1 MKSKLAVK
9 AAAVILSYIMALIC
23 AASAISVV
31 FMEAEGFYV
40 KSLDEIN
47 ADFYDIKLYNYAE
60 MIYDAYVNDN
70 DITEICEANS
80 IYCKITDSDTGE
92 LLFDNTVGQEPT
104 YSDTHKGFELYGEI
118 YGETSGDEAV
128 YVTGV
133 IRRIDIEVESFENL
147 TSESS
152 SLGYYTRARMKL
164 FELGYKYRYT
174 LIISAAA
181 SALIFVCLI
190 VFLCAA
196 AGQRPDG
203 SLAANFLDRVPF
215 DLLLVLSCGF
225 IMLSI
230 IIVSDTYAGVVPT
243 VALGGLFFSADYF
256 ILLALLLSFATR
268 VKTKALLKNNIIY
281 RIVNAL
287 LCAFKKLLRFIGYC
301 LARLSLAKKTVLI
314 CVSVACF
321 DFFATLFCLSVG
333 GNGLLILLFLFNA
346 VAIGTFVI
354 FTAVQLGQI
363 KNGGEKIANG
373 DMAYKIDTTYMYPD
387 FQEFCASLNNI
398 SRGMQ
403 NAVDEKMKS
412 ERMRT
417 ELITNVSH
425 DIKTPLTS
433 IINYV
438 DLIKKEGSG
447 NEKINEYI
455 SVLDRQSVRLK
466 KLIEDLV
473 EASKAATG
481 NLKVNLSVC
490 EPSVLLTQT
499 AGEFDEAFAAAG
511 LTPILKIPEE
521 PIKIMADGRHLWRV
535 FENLTGNICKY
546 SKSGTRVYMELVKK
560 DGRAEISFKN
570 ISEYELD
577 ISPEELTERFVRGDK
592 ARSGEGSGLGLSIA
606 KSLTELQ
613 NGEMKIETD
622 GDLFKVILR
631 FDTV

>member
-1 MKSKLAVK
+1 MKGNLAVK
-9 AAAVILSYIMALIC
+9 TAAVILSYITALLC
-23 AASAISVV
+23 AVSTISVLL
-31 FMEAEGFYV
+31 MEAEGFYV

-60 MIYDAYVNDN
+60 MIYDAYVSGD
-70 DITEICEANS
+70 DITEICEAKS

-92 LLFDNTVGQEPT
+92 LLFDNTTGKEPT
-104 YSDTHKGFELYGEI
+104 YSDTHKGFELYGETYI
-118 YGETSGDEAV
+118 ETDDNGSYYEVD
-128 YVTGV
+128 V
-133 IRRIDIEVESFENL
+133 IKRIDIEVEAFESL
-147 TSESS
+147 TPESS
-152 SLGYYTRARMKL
+152 SLEYHTRVRIKL
-164 FELGYKYRYT
+164 CELGYKYRYA

-196 AGQRPDG
+196 AGRRSDG
-203 SLAANFLDRVPF
+203 SVAVNFLDRVPF
-215 DLLLVLSCGF
+215 DLLLLISGAFIILSV
-225 IMLSI
+225 
-230 IIVSDTYAGVVPT
+230 IIVCETYASLVPT
-243 VALGGLFFSADYF
+243 LAIATAFFSADYF
-256 ILLALLLSFATR
+256 IALALLLSFATR
-268 VKTKALLKNNIIY
+268 LKTKTLLKNNIIY
-281 RIVNAL
+281 RVVMAVAGG
-287 LCAFKKLLRFIGYC
+287 CKRLLRFMGYC
-301 LARLSLAKKTVLI
+301 LSRLPLAKKTALI
-314 CVSVACF
+314 CVAATCL
-321 DFFATLFCLSVG
+321 DFFVALFCLSVWG
-333 GNGLLILLFLFNA
+333 QWALILLLLFNA
-346 VAIGTFVI
+346 VAIATFVI

-363 KNGGEKIANG
+363 KSGGEKIANG
-373 DMAYKIDTTYMYPD
+373 DMNYKIDTTYMYPE
-387 FQEFCASLNNI
+387 FKEFCTSLNNI

-438 DLIKKEGSG
+438 DLIKKEGSE

-455 SVLDRQSVRLK
+455 AVLDRQSVRLK

-490 EPSVLLTQT
+490 EPGVLLNQT
-499 AGEFDEAFAAAG
+499 AGEFDEAFGAAG
-511 LTPILKIPEE
+511 LTPILKIPDK

-546 SKSGTRVYMELVKK
+546 SKSGTRVYMELTEKCGK
-560 DGRAEISFKN
+560 AEITFKN

-631 FDTV
+631 FNTV

>member
-1 MKSKLAVK
+1 MKGNLAVK
-9 AAAVILSYIMALIC
+9 TAAIILSYITALIC
-23 AASAISVV
+23 AASAISVI

-60 MIYDAYVNDN
+60 MIYDAYVNDD

-92 LLFDNTVGQEPT
+92 LLFDNTVGEVPA
-104 YSDTHKGFELYGEI
+104 YSDIHNGFELYGEI
-118 YGETSGDEAV
+118 YGGANGDEDI

-133 IRRIDIEVESFENL
+133 TRRIDIQVDSFENL

-164 FELGYKYRYT
+164 FELGYKCRYA

-196 AGQRPDG
+196 AGHRADG
-203 SLAANFLDRVPF
+203 SVTPNFLDRVPL

-230 IIVSDTYAGVVPT
+230 IIVSDTYAGLVPT
-243 VALGGLFFSADYF
+243 VAFAAAAFSIDYF
-256 ILLALLLSFATR
+256 IVLSILLTSATR
-268 VKTKALLKNNIIY
+268 LKTKTFIKNTVIY
-281 RIVNAL
+281 RILSVFCRWCKRAWRLICFNAG
-287 LCAFKKLLRFIGYC
+287 K
-301 LARLSLAKKTVLI
+301 LSLVKKTVLI
-314 CVSVACF
+314 CVA
-321 DFFATLFCLSVG
+321 ATMCDL
-333 GNGLLILLFLFNA
+333 
-346 VAIGTFVI
+346 VI
-354 FTAVQLGQI
+354 FTFLLSRYMFGLSLLFACFNLLVISGAAIFTSVQLTQI
-363 KNGGEKIANG
+363 KIGGKKIANG
-373 DMAYKIDTTYMYPD
+373 DMDYKIDTSYMYPELKELCD
-387 FQEFCASLNNI
+387 SLNNI
-398 SRGMQ
+398 SFGMQ
-403 NAVDEKMKS
+403 SAVEEKLKS

-438 DLIKKEGSG
+438 DLIKKEESG

-481 NLKVNLSVC
+481 NLKVDLSEC
-490 EPSVLLTQT
+490 EAGVLLAQT
-499 AGEFDEAFAAAG
+499 AGEFDESLKAAG

-521 PIKIMADGRHLWRV
+521 PVKITADGRYLWRV
-535 FENLTGNICKY
+535 FENLVGNIRKY
-546 SKSGTRVYMELVKK
+546 SKSGTRVYMELCRKG
-560 DGRAEISFKN
+560 DTAEITFKN

-592 ARSGEGSGLGLSIA
+592 SRSGEGSGLGLSIA

-631 FDTV
+631 FKAL